1 MNTAKSIESARREQR
16 EEATITR
23 LDQGTLAE
31 AAPQRRASPRYA
43 VELDVSLGSD
53 HNFYA
58 GFVENMSSGGVFVAT
73 HMIKP
78 VGERLEL
85 AIHLPDSDAVVRGIG
100 EVRWVREYSEQSN
113 VPPGM
118 GVRFAEL
125 EPGSLEAI
133 EAFLAQRE
141 PLFFDD
147 E

>member
-1 MNTAKSIESARREQR
+1 MTLAKPIEAPKREERQ
-16 EEATITR
+16 EATITR
-23 LDQGTLAE
+23 LHSGIAPQ
-31 AAPQRRASPRYA
+31 PQRRASPRYG

-58 GFVENMSSGGVFVAT
+58 GFIENMSAGGVFVAT

-78 VGERLEL
+78 VGETLEL
-85 AIHLPDSDAVVRGIG
+85 SIHLPDSDIVVRGVG
-100 EVRWVREYSEQSN
+100 EVRWIREYSEASN

-118 GVRFAEL
+118 GVRFVHL

-133 EAFLAQRE
+133 ESFLEHRE